1 LLAVSESEIE
11 IDINALLKEA
21 FGHAQAGRH
30 AEAEAALRRILQV
43 HPDHAEAL
51 HELGMLQFLRGQ
63 REAAVELL
71 QRSVAAAPDVFRSRY
86 NLGLVLLRE
95 GRFGDAVPHFQRAVE
110 IAPQRLDALN
120 ALGNCYREIGEL
132 EDSIRAYRRVL
143 AVEPDNAMAH
153 LNLAVSLQDQ
163 GKLTEAIPS
172 YERAL
177 ELHGGRHPL
186 THSDLLLC
194 LNYSDVHTAEQV
206 FEAHR
211 EFAKVYA
218 PPASPAPPPRPN
230 RKPGKDGRIR
240 IGYLSP
246 DFRGH
251 SVAFFILP
259 VLNHHDRSRFEVTCY
274 SDVATP
280 EPMTEVLK
288 NAPERWRDVAGVS
301 DDRLAQLI
309 REDGIDILVDLA
321 GHTPRNRLPLLA
333 RRIAPIQVTYLGYPN
348 TTGLST
354 IDYRITDAAQDPP
367 GMTESIHSEQLVRLP
382 RAFFTQLTISGMPEV
397 APLPAMSSAGG
408 GVTFAVFTNFV
419 KVRPAMMKLWARILR
434 QTKNSRLLIQA
445 RSLRDRATRDSVA
458 RIFADEGID
467 AGQGGRLEL
476 REYVEF
482 PEYIAMY
489 KDVDIVLDTFPF
501 NGHTTTCQA
510 LWMGVPV
517 VTLAGN
523 VSRSRMG
530 ASVLGTIGLGELVA
544 QSQDEY
550 VRIATE
556 LANDLPRLAAMR
568 STLRQRVAQSPILD
582 CAGFTRALEAAY
594 TEMIGKL
601 ATNG

>member
-1 LLAVSESEIE
+1 VSGPAD
-11 IDINALLKEA
+11 IDALLKAA
-21 FGHAQAGRH
+21 FGYAKAGRLG
-30 AEAEAALRRILQV
+30 EAQTALKCILLEE
-43 HPDHAEAL
+43 PNHAEAL
-51 HELGMLQFLRGQ
+51 HELAMVHYLAGRPA
-63 REAAVELL
+63 EAIATME
-71 QRSVAAAPDVFRSRY
+71 RSVLAAPEVFRCRY
-86 NLGLVLLRE
+86 NLGLMLMRQE
-95 GRFGDAVPHFQRAVE
+95 RFGDALPHFRRAVE
-110 IAPQRLDALN
+110 ISPDRLDALN
-120 ALGNCYREIGEL
+120 GLGNCYREIGEL
-132 EDSIRAYRRVL
+132 EESIGLYRRVL

-163 GKLTEAIPS
+163 GKLAEAIGS

-177 ELHGGRHPL
+177 ALHGGQGGRHPL

-194 LNYSDVHTAEQV
+194 LNYSDAHTPEQV

-211 EFAKVYA
+211 AFAKVYEPSP
-218 PPASPAPPPRPN
+218 PPARPGPKPSP
-230 RKPGKDGRIR
+230 DGRVR

-259 VLNHHDRSRFEVTCY
+259 VLNHHDRSRFGVTCY
-274 SDVATP
+274 SDVASP

-288 NAPERWRDVAGVS
+288 KSPERWRDTAGLNS
-301 DDRLAQLI
+301 DQLAQLVKD
-309 REDGIDILVDLA
+309 DGIDILIDLC

-333 RRIAPIQVTYLGYPN
+333 RRIAPIQATYLGYPN

-354 IDYRITDAAQDPP
+354 VDYRITDAVQDPP
-367 GMTESIHSEQLVRLP
+367 GMTERFHSEQLVRLP
-382 RAFFTQLTISGMPEV
+382 RVFFTQLTIFGMPEV
-397 APLPAMSSAGG
+397 APSPAISTAGG
-408 GVTFAVFTNFV
+408 EVTFAVFTNFV

-434 QTKNSRLLIQA
+434 ETNNSRLLLQA
-445 RSLRDRATRDSVA
+445 RSLRDRATREMVA
-458 RIFADEGID
+458 RFFADEGID
-467 AGQGGRLEL
+467 AGHGGRLEL

-517 VTLAGN
+517 VTLAGK

-530 ASVLGTIGLGELVA
+530 ASVLGTIGLSELVA
-544 QSQDEY
+544 HNEDDY

-556 LANDLPRLAAMR
+556 LGNDLPRLAAMR
-568 STLRQRVAQSPILD
+568 ASLRQRVARSPILD
-582 CAGFTRALEAAY
+582 CAGFTRSLEAAY
-594 TEMIGKL
+594 MEMIGKL
-601 ATNG
+601 AANS